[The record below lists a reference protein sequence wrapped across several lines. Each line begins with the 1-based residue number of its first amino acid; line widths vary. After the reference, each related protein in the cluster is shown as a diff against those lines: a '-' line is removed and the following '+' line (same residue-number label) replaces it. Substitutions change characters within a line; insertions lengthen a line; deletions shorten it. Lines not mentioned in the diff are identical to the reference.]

1 MISLTEDLGNSAS
14 TAFEAQ
20 IAGIFSESGLL
31 AGTANFEFRP
41 EQQQM
46 ACAVARTLAGG
57 EHRVIE
63 AGTGVGKSLA
73 YLVPSILHAV
83 AARKKAIISTHTIN
97 LQEQLIYKDIPFLK
111 QTLPVEFDAAIL
123 KGRQNYCCATR
134 LDRAIRQAGNLFS
147 PEKQRELERIRE
159 WSQTTADGTLSDF
172 GTAPDSDVWQEV
184 CSERHLCTAKSCGK
198 NVRCFYQAARR
209 RALAADLIVIN
220 HTLFFTLLGDI
231 EDAEA
236 RESGFLFPNDF
247 AIFDEAHTL
256 EGVASRH
263 IGLGVSQY
271 GLRLALQRLYNPR
284 TKKGLFQILKDPQG
298 VTATADLLPTSD
310 AFFDKVVDNCKFGKG
325 REYRVRQSG
334 IADGSALTSGL
345 LELAE
350 KVKIAAGQCDE
361 EGTKAELQDAARRL
375 RESRESIL
383 DFLGQDLGGHVYW
396 VEKTGRQE
404 QLCSLNA
411 APVDLAAA
419 LRRLLFREGTS
430 SVLTSATLSV
440 GSPTLDYFR
449 DRIGADEVDAIQI
462 GSPFDYEKQM
472 KLYLVRKMPDPR
484 DETYEA
490 ALEQWIAH
498 YTELSEARAFV
509 LFTSYQTLRG
519 VATRM
524 GPFFAKKGWDFYVQ
538 GEDMPRT
545 RMVEEFRRSPAAVLF
560 GTESFWSGVDVAGE
574 ALSNVIITRLPF
586 ATPDHP
592 LIQAKLEA
600 IEEEGGDPFQH
611 YSLPEAILKLR
622 QGVGRLIRSKTDTGM
637 VVILDSRVV
646 TKTYGRA
653 FLKALPKCPVVI
665 E

>member
-1 MISLTEDLGNSAS
+1 
-14 TAFEAQ
+14 
-20 IAGIFSESGLL
+20 
-31 AGTANFEFRP
+31 
-41 EQQQM
+41 M
-46 ACAVARTLAGG
+46 AREVARTLAGG

-83 AARKKAIISTHTIN
+83 GSRKKAIVSTHTIN

-111 QTLPVEFDAAIL
+111 KTLPVDFEAAIL

-134 LDRAIRQAGNLFS
+134 LERAVRQAGNLFS
-147 PEKQRELERIRE
+147 PEKLKELERIRE
-159 WSQTTADGTLSDF
+159 WSLTTTDGTLSDF
-172 GTAPDSDVWQEV
+172 GIAPDSDVWQEV

-198 NVRCFYQAARR
+198 NQRCFYQSARR
-209 RALAADLIVIN
+209 RALGADLLIVN

-231 EDAEA
+231 DEAEA

-247 AIFDEAHTL
+247 AIFDEAHTM
-256 EGVASRH
+256 EAVASRH

-284 TKKGLFQILKDPQG
+284 SKKGLFQILHDPQG
-298 VTATADLLPTSD
+298 VAATSDLIPTSD
-310 AFFDKVVDNCKFGKG
+310 AFFDRIVSNCKFGKG
-325 REYRVRQSG
+325 REWRVREPG
-334 IADGSALTSGL
+334 LADGSALVSGL
-345 LELAE
+345 LALAE
-350 KVKIAAGQCDE
+350 KVKIAAGNCEE
-361 EGTKAELQDAARRL
+361 EGTKAELQDAGRRL
-375 RESRESIL
+375 REARESIL
-383 DFLGQDLGGHVYW
+383 DFLGQDLRGYVYW

-440 GSPTLDYFR
+440 GTPTLDYFR
-449 DRIGADEVDAIQI
+449 DRIGAYDIPATQI
-462 GSPFDYEKQM
+462 GSPFDYESQM

-484 DETYEA
+484 DEGYEA

-498 YTELSEARAFV
+498 YTEMSEARAFV

-519 VATRM
+519 VAGRM
-524 GPFFAKKGWDFYVQ
+524 SSFFAKKGWDFYVQ

-600 IEEEGGDPFQH
+600 IEEEGGDPFQS

-622 QGVGRLIRSKTDTGM
+622 QGVGRLIRSKTDSGM

-653 FLKALPKCPVVI
+653 FLKALPKCPVII